1 MLKVGFGIALLLS
14 LLLAGVKWLIPS
26 VPLEVVISPYAIL
39 IALIAL
45 EMVLKILYELFKMVV
60 KLAAFFLILY
70 VLYLIIGIL

>member
-45 EMVLKILYELFKMVV
+45 EMVLKILFELFKMIA